1 MRKMFVNAFP
11 RALILSSLAFFS
23 ATTRAAQSVDFD
35 GHAFVTNAAPVLK
48 FERKTR
54 PALTGIDY
62 DFAEQTAHGV
72 ALLSRFP
79 EFKLSDRRIHID
91 GPWYDSDAANL
102 HFSRG
107 IASIGAMPRYREKEN
122 APTNLRKLSQFQK
135 WSLMTDPVWYAA
147 ASRL

>member
-1 MRKMFVNAFP
+1 MVAY
-11 RALILSSLAFFS
+11 ILRRTLVFATLAS
-23 ATTRAAQSVDFD
+23 TATHAAQLVDFD
-35 GHAFVTNAAPVLK
+35 GHAFVTNPAPELR

-79 EFKLSDRRIHID
+79 EFKLSDRHIHLD

-102 HFSRG
+102 HF
-107 IASIGAMPRYREKEN
+107 
-122 APTNLRKLSQFQK
+122 T
-135 WSLMTDPVWYAA
+135 
-147 ASRL
+147 